1 MEENMILT
9 RRSLLKGAVAVG
21 ALALTGGVSTISL
34 DAAFAQDDGERPFD
48 ARNKQFGFFVNA
60 SNCSNCGECVRACRK
75 HSATPE
81 DMPSRR
87 KIVIYGDEDN
97 GGLYVSTSC
106 MHCVEPACLKVCPAG
121 AISKGVGGIVSVDGN
136 RCIGCKYCYQAC
148 PFSVPHYGSYGMDK
162 CDCCLGNGVKAGDT
176 PYCVRACKF
185 DALHYGL
192 MDDLMAENPDAKRLQ
207 GSTDP
212 SMLLA

>member
-1 MEENMILT
+1 
-9 RRSLLKGAVAVG
+9 
-21 ALALTGGVSTISL
+21 
-34 DAAFAQDDGERPFD
+34 
-48 ARNKQFGFFVNA
+48 
-60 SNCSNCGECVRACRK
+60 
-75 HSATPE
+75 
-81 DMPSRR
+81 
-87 KIVIYGDEDN
+87 
-97 GGLYVSTSC
+97 
-106 MHCVEPACLKVCPAG
+106 
-121 AISKGVGGIVSVDGN
+121 
-136 RCIGCKYCYQAC
+136 
-148 PFSVPHYGSYGMDK
+148 MDK